1 MSEVFTVF
9 YSWQSDGPRRHCRD
23 LIRKALD
30 TAADKISVD
39 SSVPYSVAVFSDT
52 QGEPGLCNIPE
63 TILRRIREADAMVLD
78 LSFVAQTNPKN
89 GRAKHCSNPNVL
101 FELGYAFHVLGPERL
116 ICVLNE
122 AHGPASNQIFDLAH
136 HRHPITYESPNSATQ
151 YKATVDALA
160 DELEG
165 ALRLVIAHGLTGAH
179 GGEDVI
185 MHERQRSE
193 IEAYYFSTMKE
204 AEGDAAY
211 LTCYSRPKLYRENRM
226 PDGLKLEEVVRSES
240 MRNDMQY
247 PPNPTGNAVMNW
259 GLYND
264 TYGAPWTLTYAGQFW
279 TLFSIGGYEDLRI
292 SDLDARVSPLRL
304 REGFTLPGDGWID
317 SYRLLRGLKGFFS
330 FAAQLA
336 SSLGSVES
344 VDWTVNAHGLKGKWL
359 RFPELHLADCA
370 GPSLAPEIR
379 KQRSRPAQEFASDWQ
394 SDATACAKAI
404 FDTCCRDGREIA
416 LERILAVIEELRR

>member
-1 MSEVFTVF
+1 MSDVFTVF
-9 YSWQSDGPRRHCRD
+9 YSWQSDLSRRHCRD

-30 TAADKISVD
+30 TAADRITGD
-39 SSVPYSVAVFSDT
+39 ASVPYSVAVFSDT

-89 GRAKHCSNPNVL
+89 GRTKYCSNPNVL
-101 FELGYAFHVLGPERL
+101 FELGYAFQVLGPERL

-136 HRHPITYESPNSATQ
+136 HRRPITYESPKSATQ
-151 YKATVDALA
+151 YNITVNALA

-165 ALRLVIAHGLTGAH
+165 ALRVVITHGLSGAH
-179 GGEDVI
+179 GGEDAI

-193 IEAYYFSTMKE
+193 IEAYYLNTKE
-204 AEGDAAY
+204 KVEGDAAHV
-211 LTCYSRPKLYRENRM
+211 TCYFRPKLYRENRM
-226 PDGLKLEEVVRSES
+226 PDGLRLEEVVRSLS
-240 MRNDMQY
+240 AQNDLHY

-279 TLFSIGGYEDLRI
+279 TSFSIAGYEELRI
-292 SDLDARVSPLRL
+292 SERDASVSPLRL
-304 REGFTLPGDGWID
+304 REGFTLSEDGWID

-330 FAAQLA
+330 VAAQLA
-336 SSLGSVES
+336 SNLGSVES
-344 VDWTVNAHGLKGKWL
+344 VEWTVSAQGLKGKWL
-359 RFPELHLADCA
+359 RFPEHHFADCA
-370 GPSLAPEIR
+370 GPSLAPQIR
-379 KQRSRPAQEFASDWQ
+379 KQRSRPAQEFASDWKN
-394 SDATACAKAI
+394 DATTCAKAI

-416 LERILAVIEELRR
+416 SESILATIEGLRR